1 MITSGLS
8 ELELRSIVERAF
20 LPLRCTCTIA
30 NDQMTVQISDPVSGR
45 THRQTSLPLSRIKT
59 MRDISALV
67 AGLREEPAKAR
78 ASQAHYSAA

>member
-1 MITSGLS
+1 MIASGLS

-45 THRQTSLPLSRIKT
+45 TQRQKSLPLRRINT
-59 MRDISALV
+59 VRDISALV
-67 AGLREEPAKAR
+67 AELREEPVMQRVSKAY
-78 ASQAHYSAA
+78 YSAA